1 MRISDWSSDVCSSDL
16 SGNAGSASDHMDN
29 ERRARRGGSQDPFEE
44 RTNADKATQPIAVY
58 NLYVRIDKDGDGFA
72 ELRHVVGIGD
82 GPAEIVSDEYA
93 EIGRASCRE
102 RVCQDV

>member
-1 MRISDWSSDVCSSDL
+1 MLCDRGARGTEWGQYKLLGRKSIKTVSDVVEMGVDWDTAVKHAG

-58 NLYVRIDKDGDGFA
+58 GSAERGVGKEGVSTVRS
-72 ELRHVVGIGD
+72 
-82 GPAEIVSDEYA
+82 PWW
-93 EIGRASCRE
+93 
-102 RVCQDV
+102 